1 MLLFASGKSFQFV
14 QVFVWSHTIK
24 HGVWYNHHFTC
35 DHMLSKIA
43 KRRSDEL
50 DGSAE
55 H

>member
-1 MLLFASGKSFQFV
+1 LSPGFVTSFL
-14 QVFVWSHTIK
+14 WSHMIK
-24 HGVWYNHHFTC
+24 HGVWYNHLCIC

-43 KRRSDEL
+43 KYRSDEL